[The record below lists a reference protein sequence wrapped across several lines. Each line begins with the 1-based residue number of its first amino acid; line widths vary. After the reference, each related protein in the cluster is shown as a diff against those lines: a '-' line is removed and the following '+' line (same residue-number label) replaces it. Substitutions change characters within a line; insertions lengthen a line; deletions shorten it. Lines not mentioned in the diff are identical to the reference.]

1 MTDATLITD
10 VLEWASA
17 GAGLAGAYL
26 LAANRQ
32 ISRWGWVGLLLANI
46 FAIGFALRA
55 SHCGLLV
62 QQVGYI
68 GSSVLGIWRAG
79 FRTTPQT
86 GSEVTVSYRAATQR
100 TAKLSTHAEL

>member
-1 MTDATLITD
+1 MIDATLITD

-17 GAGLAGAYL
+17 VAGLAGAYL
-26 LAANRQ
+26 LATNRR

-55 SHCGLLV
+55 AHCGLLV

-68 GSSVLGIWRAG
+68 GSSVLGIWRSG
-79 FRTTPQT
+79 LI
-86 GSEVTVSYRAATQR
+86 
-100 TAKLSTHAEL
+100 AKPTLGGNRKREGHQLL

>member
-1 MTDATLITD
+1 MMDATLITD

-17 GAGLAGAYL
+17 VTGLSGAYL
-26 LAANRQ
+26 LAANRR
-32 ISRWGWVGLLLANI
+32 ISRWGWVGLLLANL

-55 SHCGLLV
+55 AHSGLLV

-79 FRTTPQT
+79 LI
-86 GSEVTVSYRAATQR
+86 
-100 TAKLSTHAEL
+100 AKPAPRCDRKREGHQVL